1 MNDIRVLGTGR
12 IRILPGPKTLDQSLT
27 LCLERAGGHRVT
39 LASVPT
45 GQRSLIVAVMQA
57 PPDGLPLKSHFTNA
71 VAAGFA
77 LGSGVL
83 WGNQPAPA
91 LGPIDQI
98 GLVDEADQGGWRS
111 SVLDRLEG
119 RTVQLEAHPA
129 ACTCG
134 RAIPIPRQRTATGQ
148 EAQR

>member
-12 IRILPGPKTLDQSLT
+12 IRLLPGPKTLDQSLT
-27 LCLERAGGHRVT
+27 LCLERPNGHRVT
-39 LASVPT
+39 LASVPA
-45 GQRSLIVAVMQA
+45 GRRSLIVAVVQ
-57 PPDGLPLKSHFTNA
+57 PPLDGLLLKTHFTNF

-77 LGSGVL
+77 LGTGVL
-83 WGNQPAPA
+83 WGNQPAPG

-98 GLVDEADQGGWRS
+98 GLVDEADRGGWRS
-111 SVLDRLEG
+111 NVLDRFNG

-134 RAIPIPRQRTATGQ
+134 RGTPIPHQGTATGQ

>member
-12 IRILPGPKTLDQSLT
+12 IRLLPGPKTLDQSLT
-27 LCLERAGGHRVT
+27 LCLEQANAHRVT

-45 GQRSLIVAVMQA
+45 GRRSLIVAVAQTA
-57 PPDGLPLKSHFTNA
+57 PDGLKAHCANA
-71 VAAGFA
+71 AAAGFT
-77 LGSGVL
+77 LGIGVI
-83 WGNQPAPA
+83 WGNQPAPG

-98 GLVDEADQGGWRS
+98 GLVDKAEGGWRS
-111 SVLDRLEG
+111 RMLDHFDG

-134 RAIPIPRQRTATGQ
+134 RGLPIPRQRAQAGR

>member
-12 IRILPGPKTLDQSLT
+12 IRILSGPKALDQSLT

-45 GQRSLIVAVMQA
+45 GQRSLIVAVVQP
-57 PPDGLPLKSHFTNA
+57 PPDGLPLKSHFTTA

-77 LGSGVL
+77 LGTGAL
-83 WGNQPAPA
+83 WGNRPAPG

-111 SVLDRLEG
+111 SVLDRFEG

-129 ACTCG
+129 TCTCG
-134 RAIPIPRQRTATGQ
+134 RGPSIPRQRAVTGQ
-148 EAQR
+148 GAQR

>member
-39 LASVPT
+39 YASVPT
-45 GQRSLIVAVMQA
+45 GRRSLIVAVVQA
-57 PPDGLPLKSHFTNA
+57 PPDGLPLKSHFTTA

-77 LGSGVL
+77 LGAGAL
-83 WGNQPAPA
+83 WGNQPAPG

-98 GLVDEADQGGWRS
+98 GLVAEADQGGWS
-111 SVLDRLEG
+111 ASVIERFAG

-134 RAIPIPRQRTATGQ
+134 TAIPVPRQRTATGQ